1 MFYKMIAH
9 KRDEWYQSDEC
20 TINDLIQY
28 MYNAGQMRDV
38 QIEAIKTYLFLKIK
52 GQCKPLNEL
61 FIEGFFNSIDVNEL
75 EVSQNTRN
83 YLLTHPA
90 AVALLEYSLLENESG
105 EQVSEK
111 LEKQIRKVPD
121 EIDYSRFFQNVFYN
135 VNYTDYL
142 FSLPMG
148 AGKTY
153 LMAAFIYLDLY
164 FATNEPF
171 NPVFAHN
178 FIIFAPSG
186 LKASV
191 VPSLKTI
198 QRFEPSWVI
207 PEPAATNIKKKLIFE
222 VLDQEKTTNK
232 SNKTKNPNVQKIA
245 NHQPLSDV
253 FGLVAVTNA
262 EKVIL
267 DRIKEKQGQL
277 SIFDENDDER
287 DRQANEL
294 RNLLGKLPHLSIFID
309 EVHHAVNDEI
319 KLRAVVNRW
328 MENKTVNSVIGFSGT
343 PYLQKVERVEVAKGL
358 SVGTIEITN
367 IVHFYPLIKGVGD
380 FLKKPI
386 VKIETNADSE
396 VIIENG
402 LREFLNTYVNTTYED
417 GTVAKLGIYC
427 GTIEKL
433 EEIVYPLVSTIAQE
447 YGISSSQILKF
458 HKGNKKYPQPVDSQM
473 QYDMLDYPM
482 SKIRIVLLVQIGK
495 EGWDCRSLTG
505 IILSQEGDCPNN
517 MVLQTS
523 CRCLRQVVKGKVETA
538 LIYLNE
544 KNAEKLDKQ
553 LQQQH
558 HISIQEIQTVDN
570 EKKTIKRYNRMDRLK
585 LPNVDFYQMKV
596 QYNTLVTEKSKPS
609 EGISNAISNAHN
621 GIGIIRTTDFTMK
634 DGIRSVDDK
643 ERGTQVAN
651 FNIWINNISK
661 RGFGYP
667 SVDDLFKFSDGLQAI
682 FQKITYEKNGI
693 SFFSS
698 KYDTE
703 MIEAAIRKAFHDKRT
718 FKTSEEVIPEEAS
731 LLNIENFHEKI
742 RTDKV
747 KDYYPDYI
755 VVEKII
761 DEDNGKLKPDKKT
774 QQFIEL
780 ARETNN
786 TQILTA
792 LLQQFV
798 SHNNKDRSFHYLP
811 YRTDSKFEQVF
822 LKEVLSLDILE
833 ELGLEI
839 YYNGDSSLTEFKIKC
854 YEKINK
860 NWRYVGIYTPDFLII
875 QRKEDKISKAIIVET
890 KGQIYA
896 NDPTFKQKKNF
907 MKEYFVSLNN
917 KQFGYERFEY
927 LYLEDTLSDNDRI
940 LKTHDKIKE
949 FFAGGNE

>member
-1 MFYKMIAH
+1 M
-9 KRDEWYQSDEC
+9 
-20 TINDLIQY
+20 
-28 MYNAGQMRDV
+28 
-38 QIEAIKTYLFLKIK
+38 
-52 GQCKPLNEL
+52 
-61 FIEGFFNSIDVNEL
+61 
-75 EVSQNTRN
+75 TR
-83 YLLTHPA
+83 A
-90 AVALLEYSLLENESG
+90 
-105 EQVSEK
+105 
-111 LEKQIRKVPD
+111 
-121 EIDYSRFFQNVFYN
+121 
-135 VNYTDYL
+135 
-142 FSLPMG
+142 
-148 AGKTY
+148 
-153 LMAAFIYLDLY
+153 
-164 FATNEPF
+164 
-171 NPVFAHN
+171 
-178 FIIFAPSG
+178 
-186 LKASV
+186 
-191 VPSLKTI
+191 
-198 QRFEPSWVI
+198 
-207 PEPAATNIKKKLIFE
+207 
-222 VLDQEKTTNK
+222 
-232 SNKTKNPNVQKIA
+232 
-245 NHQPLSDV
+245 
-253 FGLVAVTNA
+253 
-262 EKVIL
+262 
-267 DRIKEKQGQL
+267 
-277 SIFDENDDER
+277 
-287 DRQANEL
+287 
-294 RNLLGKLPHLSIFID
+294 

-596 QYNTLVTEKSKPS
+596 QYDTLVTEKSKPS

-621 GIGIIRTTDFTMK
+621 VIGIIRTTDFTMK

-661 RGFGYP
+661 GGFGYP
-667 SVDDLFKFSDGLQAI
+667 SVDDLFKFSDGLQSI

-718 FKTSEEVIPEEAS
+718 FKTSEELIPEEAS

-774 QQFIEL
+774 QQLIEL

-822 LKEVLSLDILE
+822 LKEVLSLDVLE

-854 YEKINK
+854 YEKTNK

-875 QRKEDKISKAIIVET
+875 QRKKDKISKVIIVET

-907 MKEYFVSLNN
+907 MQEYFISLNN
-917 KQFGYERFEY
+917 KQFGYEKFDY

-940 LKTHDKIKE
+940 LKTHDKIKK
-949 FFAGGNE
+949 FFTGGNK

>member
-1 MFYKMIAH
+1 M
-9 KRDEWYQSDEC
+9 
-20 TINDLIQY
+20 
-28 MYNAGQMRDV
+28 
-38 QIEAIKTYLFLKIK
+38 
-52 GQCKPLNEL
+52 
-61 FIEGFFNSIDVNEL
+61 
-75 EVSQNTRN
+75 TR
-83 YLLTHPA
+83 A
-90 AVALLEYSLLENESG
+90 
-105 EQVSEK
+105 
-111 LEKQIRKVPD
+111 
-121 EIDYSRFFQNVFYN
+121 
-135 VNYTDYL
+135 
-142 FSLPMG
+142 
-148 AGKTY
+148 
-153 LMAAFIYLDLY
+153 
-164 FATNEPF
+164 
-171 NPVFAHN
+171 
-178 FIIFAPSG
+178 
-186 LKASV
+186 
-191 VPSLKTI
+191 
-198 QRFEPSWVI
+198 
-207 PEPAATNIKKKLIFE
+207 
-222 VLDQEKTTNK
+222 
-232 SNKTKNPNVQKIA
+232 
-245 NHQPLSDV
+245 
-253 FGLVAVTNA
+253 
-262 EKVIL
+262 
-267 DRIKEKQGQL
+267 
-277 SIFDENDDER
+277 
-287 DRQANEL
+287 
-294 RNLLGKLPHLSIFID
+294 

-731 LLNIENFHEKI
+731 LLNIENFHEEI

>member
-1 MFYKMIAH
+1 
-9 KRDEWYQSDEC
+9 
-20 TINDLIQY
+20 
-28 MYNAGQMRDV
+28 
-38 QIEAIKTYLFLKIK
+38 
-52 GQCKPLNEL
+52 
-61 FIEGFFNSIDVNEL
+61 
-75 EVSQNTRN
+75 
-83 YLLTHPA
+83 
-90 AVALLEYSLLENESG
+90 
-105 EQVSEK
+105 
-111 LEKQIRKVPD
+111 
-121 EIDYSRFFQNVFYN
+121 
-135 VNYTDYL
+135 
-142 FSLPMG
+142 
-148 AGKTY
+148 
-153 LMAAFIYLDLY
+153 
-164 FATNEPF
+164 
-171 NPVFAHN
+171 
-178 FIIFAPSG
+178 
-186 LKASV
+186 
-191 VPSLKTI
+191 
-198 QRFEPSWVI
+198 
-207 PEPAATNIKKKLIFE
+207 
-222 VLDQEKTTNK
+222 
-232 SNKTKNPNVQKIA
+232 
-245 NHQPLSDV
+245 
-253 FGLVAVTNA
+253 
-262 EKVIL
+262 
-267 DRIKEKQGQL
+267 
-277 SIFDENDDER
+277 
-287 DRQANEL
+287 
-294 RNLLGKLPHLSIFID
+294 
-309 EVHHAVNDEI
+309 
-319 KLRAVVNRW
+319 

-558 HISIQEIQTVDN
+558 HISIQEIQTADN

-596 QYNTLVTEKSKPS
+596 QYDTLVTEKSKPS

-621 GIGIIRTTDFTMK
+621 VIGIIRTTDFTMK

-667 SVDDLFKFSDGLQAI
+667 SVDDLFKFSDGLQSI

-731 LLNIENFHEKI
+731 LLNIENFHEEI

-761 DEDNGKLKPDKKT
+761 DEDNGKLKPDKKN
-774 QQFIEL
+774 QQLIEL

-822 LKEVLSLDILE
+822 LKEVLSLDVLE

-907 MKEYFVSLNN
+907 MQEYFVSLNN
-917 KQFGYERFEY
+917 KQFGYERFDY

-940 LKTHDKIKE
+940 LKTHDKIKK
-949 FFAGGNE
+949 FFTGGNK

>member
-1 MFYKMIAH
+1 M
-9 KRDEWYQSDEC
+9 
-20 TINDLIQY
+20 
-28 MYNAGQMRDV
+28 
-38 QIEAIKTYLFLKIK
+38 
-52 GQCKPLNEL
+52 
-61 FIEGFFNSIDVNEL
+61 
-75 EVSQNTRN
+75 TR
-83 YLLTHPA
+83 A
-90 AVALLEYSLLENESG
+90 
-105 EQVSEK
+105 
-111 LEKQIRKVPD
+111 
-121 EIDYSRFFQNVFYN
+121 
-135 VNYTDYL
+135 
-142 FSLPMG
+142 
-148 AGKTY
+148 
-153 LMAAFIYLDLY
+153 
-164 FATNEPF
+164 
-171 NPVFAHN
+171 
-178 FIIFAPSG
+178 
-186 LKASV
+186 
-191 VPSLKTI
+191 
-198 QRFEPSWVI
+198 
-207 PEPAATNIKKKLIFE
+207 
-222 VLDQEKTTNK
+222 
-232 SNKTKNPNVQKIA
+232 
-245 NHQPLSDV
+245 
-253 FGLVAVTNA
+253 
-262 EKVIL
+262 
-267 DRIKEKQGQL
+267 
-277 SIFDENDDER
+277 
-287 DRQANEL
+287 
-294 RNLLGKLPHLSIFID
+294 

-596 QYNTLVTEKSKPS
+596 QYDTLVTEKSKPS

-621 GIGIIRTTDFTMK
+621 VIGIIRTTDFTMK

-661 RGFGYP
+661 GGFGYP
-667 SVDDLFKFSDGLQAI
+667 SVDDLFKFSDGLQSI

-718 FKTSEEVIPEEAS
+718 FKTSEELIPKEAS

-774 QQFIEL
+774 QQLIEL

-822 LKEVLSLDILE
+822 LKEVLSLDVLE

-854 YEKINK
+854 YEKTNK

-875 QRKEDKISKAIIVET
+875 QRKKDKISKVIIVET

-907 MKEYFVSLNN
+907 MQEYFISLNN
-917 KQFGYERFEY
+917 KQFGYEKFDY

-940 LKTHDKIKE
+940 LKTHDKIKK
-949 FFAGGNE
+949 FFTGGNK

>member
-1 MFYKMIAH
+1 
-9 KRDEWYQSDEC
+9 
-20 TINDLIQY
+20 
-28 MYNAGQMRDV
+28 MR
-38 QIEAIKTYLFLKIK
+38 
-52 GQCKPLNEL
+52 PL
-61 FIEGFFNSIDVNEL
+61 
-75 EVSQNTRN
+75 
-83 YLLTHPA
+83 Y
-90 AVALLEYSLLENESG
+90 
-105 EQVSEK
+105 
-111 LEKQIRKVPD
+111 
-121 EIDYSRFFQNVFYN
+121 
-135 VNYTDYL
+135 
-142 FSLPMG
+142 
-148 AGKTY
+148 
-153 LMAAFIYLDLY
+153 
-164 FATNEPF
+164 
-171 NPVFAHN
+171 
-178 FIIFAPSG
+178 
-186 LKASV
+186 
-191 VPSLKTI
+191 
-198 QRFEPSWVI
+198 
-207 PEPAATNIKKKLIFE
+207 TNIKKKLIFE

-245 NHQPLSDV
+245 NHQPLSDL

-596 QYNTLVTEKSKPS
+596 QYDTLVTEKSKPS

-621 GIGIIRTTDFTMK
+621 VIGIIRTTDFTMK

-661 RGFGYP
+661 GGFGYP
-667 SVDDLFKFSDGLQAI
+667 SVDDLFKFSDGLQSI

-718 FKTSEEVIPEEAS
+718 FKTSEELIPEEAS
-731 LLNIENFHEKI
+731 LLNIENFHEEI

-774 QQFIEL
+774 QQLIEL

-822 LKEVLSLDILE
+822 LKEVLSLDVLE

-854 YEKINK
+854 YEKTNK

-875 QRKEDKISKAIIVET
+875 QRKKDKISKVIIVET

-907 MKEYFVSLNN
+907 MQEYFISLNN
-917 KQFGYERFEY
+917 KQFGYEKFDY

-940 LKTHDKIKE
+940 LKTHDKIKK
-949 FFAGGNE
+949 FFTGGNK

>member
-1 MFYKMIAH
+1 M
-9 KRDEWYQSDEC
+9 
-20 TINDLIQY
+20 
-28 MYNAGQMRDV
+28 
-38 QIEAIKTYLFLKIK
+38 
-52 GQCKPLNEL
+52 
-61 FIEGFFNSIDVNEL
+61 
-75 EVSQNTRN
+75 
-83 YLLTHPA
+83 
-90 AVALLEYSLLENESG
+90 
-105 EQVSEK
+105 
-111 LEKQIRKVPD
+111 
-121 EIDYSRFFQNVFYN
+121 
-135 VNYTDYL
+135 
-142 FSLPMG
+142 
-148 AGKTY
+148 
-153 LMAAFIYLDLY
+153 
-164 FATNEPF
+164 
-171 NPVFAHN
+171 
-178 FIIFAPSG
+178 
-186 LKASV
+186 
-191 VPSLKTI
+191 
-198 QRFEPSWVI
+198 
-207 PEPAATNIKKKLIFE
+207 
-222 VLDQEKTTNK
+222 
-232 SNKTKNPNVQKIA
+232 
-245 NHQPLSDV
+245 
-253 FGLVAVTNA
+253 
-262 EKVIL
+262 
-267 DRIKEKQGQL
+267 
-277 SIFDENDDER
+277 
-287 DRQANEL
+287 
-294 RNLLGKLPHLSIFID
+294 
-309 EVHHAVNDEI
+309 
-319 KLRAVVNRW
+319 
-328 MENKTVNSVIGFSGT
+328 
-343 PYLQKVERVEVAKGL
+343 
-358 SVGTIEITN
+358 
-367 IVHFYPLIKGVGD
+367 IKGVGD

-596 QYNTLVTEKSKPS
+596 QYDTLVTEKSKPS

-621 GIGIIRTTDFTMK
+621 VIGIIRTTDFTMK

-661 RGFGYP
+661 GGFGYP
-667 SVDDLFKFSDGLQAI
+667 SVDDLFKFSDGLQSI

-718 FKTSEEVIPEEAS
+718 FKTSEELIPEEAS

-774 QQFIEL
+774 QQLIEL

-822 LKEVLSLDILE
+822 LKEVLSLDVLE

-854 YEKINK
+854 YEKTNK

-875 QRKEDKISKAIIVET
+875 QRKKDKISKVIIVET

-907 MKEYFVSLNN
+907 MQEYFISLNN
-917 KQFGYERFEY
+917 KQFGYEKFDY

-940 LKTHDKIKE
+940 LKTHDKIKK
-949 FFAGGNE
+949 FFTGGNK

>member
-1 MFYKMIAH
+1 M
-9 KRDEWYQSDEC
+9 
-20 TINDLIQY
+20 
-28 MYNAGQMRDV
+28 
-38 QIEAIKTYLFLKIK
+38 
-52 GQCKPLNEL
+52 
-61 FIEGFFNSIDVNEL
+61 
-75 EVSQNTRN
+75 
-83 YLLTHPA
+83 
-90 AVALLEYSLLENESG
+90 
-105 EQVSEK
+105 
-111 LEKQIRKVPD
+111 
-121 EIDYSRFFQNVFYN
+121 
-135 VNYTDYL
+135 
-142 FSLPMG
+142 
-148 AGKTY
+148 
-153 LMAAFIYLDLY
+153 
-164 FATNEPF
+164 
-171 NPVFAHN
+171 
-178 FIIFAPSG
+178 
-186 LKASV
+186 
-191 VPSLKTI
+191 
-198 QRFEPSWVI
+198 
-207 PEPAATNIKKKLIFE
+207 
-222 VLDQEKTTNK
+222 
-232 SNKTKNPNVQKIA
+232 
-245 NHQPLSDV
+245 
-253 FGLVAVTNA
+253 
-262 EKVIL
+262 
-267 DRIKEKQGQL
+267 
-277 SIFDENDDER
+277 
-287 DRQANEL
+287 
-294 RNLLGKLPHLSIFID
+294 
-309 EVHHAVNDEI
+309 
-319 KLRAVVNRW
+319 
-328 MENKTVNSVIGFSGT
+328 
-343 PYLQKVERVEVAKGL
+343 
-358 SVGTIEITN
+358 
-367 IVHFYPLIKGVGD
+367 IKGVGD

-558 HISIQEIQTVDN
+558 HISIQEIQTADN

-596 QYNTLVTEKSKPS
+596 QYDTLVTEKSKPS

-621 GIGIIRTTDFTMK
+621 VIGIIRTTDFTMK

-667 SVDDLFKFSDGLQAI
+667 SVDDLFKFSDGLQSI

-731 LLNIENFHEKI
+731 LLNIENFHEEI

-747 KDYYPDYI
+747 KDYYPNYI

-761 DEDNGKLKPDKKT
+761 DEDNGKLKPDKKN
-774 QQFIEL
+774 QQLIEL

-822 LKEVLSLDILE
+822 LKEVLSLDVLE

-907 MKEYFVSLNN
+907 MQEYFVSLNN
-917 KQFGYERFEY
+917 KQFGYERFDY

-940 LKTHDKIKE
+940 LKTHDKIKK
-949 FFAGGNE
+949 FFTGGNK

>member
-1 MFYKMIAH
+1 M
-9 KRDEWYQSDEC
+9 
-20 TINDLIQY
+20 
-28 MYNAGQMRDV
+28 
-38 QIEAIKTYLFLKIK
+38 
-52 GQCKPLNEL
+52 
-61 FIEGFFNSIDVNEL
+61 
-75 EVSQNTRN
+75 TR
-83 YLLTHPA
+83 A
-90 AVALLEYSLLENESG
+90 
-105 EQVSEK
+105 
-111 LEKQIRKVPD
+111 
-121 EIDYSRFFQNVFYN
+121 
-135 VNYTDYL
+135 
-142 FSLPMG
+142 
-148 AGKTY
+148 
-153 LMAAFIYLDLY
+153 
-164 FATNEPF
+164 
-171 NPVFAHN
+171 
-178 FIIFAPSG
+178 
-186 LKASV
+186 
-191 VPSLKTI
+191 
-198 QRFEPSWVI
+198 
-207 PEPAATNIKKKLIFE
+207 
-222 VLDQEKTTNK
+222 
-232 SNKTKNPNVQKIA
+232 
-245 NHQPLSDV
+245 
-253 FGLVAVTNA
+253 
-262 EKVIL
+262 
-267 DRIKEKQGQL
+267 
-277 SIFDENDDER
+277 
-287 DRQANEL
+287 
-294 RNLLGKLPHLSIFID
+294 

-596 QYNTLVTEKSKPS
+596 QYDTLVTEKSKPS

-621 GIGIIRTTDFTMK
+621 VIGIIRTTDFTMK

-661 RGFGYP
+661 GGFGYP
-667 SVDDLFKFSDGLQAI
+667 SVDDLFKFSDGLQSI

-718 FKTSEEVIPEEAS
+718 FKTSEELIPEEAS
-731 LLNIENFHEKI
+731 LLNIENFHEEI

-774 QQFIEL
+774 QQLIEL

-822 LKEVLSLDILE
+822 LKEVLSLDVLE

-854 YEKINK
+854 YEKTNK

-875 QRKEDKISKAIIVET
+875 QRKKDKISKVIIVET

-907 MKEYFVSLNN
+907 MQEYFISLNN
-917 KQFGYERFEY
+917 KQFGYEKFDY

-940 LKTHDKIKE
+940 LKTHDKIKK
-949 FFAGGNE
+949 FFTGGNK

>member
-1 MFYKMIAH
+1 M
-9 KRDEWYQSDEC
+9 
-20 TINDLIQY
+20 
-28 MYNAGQMRDV
+28 
-38 QIEAIKTYLFLKIK
+38 
-52 GQCKPLNEL
+52 
-61 FIEGFFNSIDVNEL
+61 
-75 EVSQNTRN
+75 TR
-83 YLLTHPA
+83 A
-90 AVALLEYSLLENESG
+90 
-105 EQVSEK
+105 
-111 LEKQIRKVPD
+111 
-121 EIDYSRFFQNVFYN
+121 
-135 VNYTDYL
+135 
-142 FSLPMG
+142 
-148 AGKTY
+148 
-153 LMAAFIYLDLY
+153 
-164 FATNEPF
+164 
-171 NPVFAHN
+171 
-178 FIIFAPSG
+178 
-186 LKASV
+186 
-191 VPSLKTI
+191 
-198 QRFEPSWVI
+198 
-207 PEPAATNIKKKLIFE
+207 
-222 VLDQEKTTNK
+222 
-232 SNKTKNPNVQKIA
+232 
-245 NHQPLSDV
+245 
-253 FGLVAVTNA
+253 
-262 EKVIL
+262 
-267 DRIKEKQGQL
+267 
-277 SIFDENDDER
+277 
-287 DRQANEL
+287 
-294 RNLLGKLPHLSIFID
+294 

-523 CRCLRQVVKGKVETA
+523 CRCLRQVVNGKVETA

-596 QYNTLVTEKSKPS
+596 QYDTLVTEKSKPS

-621 GIGIIRTTDFTMK
+621 VIGIIRTTDFTMK

-661 RGFGYP
+661 GGFGYP
-667 SVDDLFKFSDGLQAI
+667 SVDDLFKFSDGLQSI

-718 FKTSEEVIPEEAS
+718 FKTSEELIPEEAS

-774 QQFIEL
+774 QQLIEL

-822 LKEVLSLDILE
+822 LKEVLSLDVLE

-854 YEKINK
+854 YEKTNK

-875 QRKEDKISKAIIVET
+875 QRKKDKISKVIIVET

-907 MKEYFVSLNN
+907 MQEYFISLNN
-917 KQFGYERFEY
+917 KQFGYEKFDY

-940 LKTHDKIKE
+940 LKTHDKIKK
-949 FFAGGNE
+949 FFTGGNK

>member
-1 MFYKMIAH
+1 MSQISQIKKIYHAAIYVRLSKEDGAVASHEKTESNSIANQ
-9 KRDEWYQSDEC
+9 KSLIRDFLENKNDIEVVQEYVDDGFSGSNFERPAFQMMLEDIKKGKIDCVVTKDLSRFGREYIDSGMYIERLFPAMGVRFIAINDGIDSGEAKSQSDEIIIPFKNL
-20 TINDLIQY
+20 INDAY
-28 MYNAGQMRDV
+28 CRD
-38 QIEAIKTYLFLKIK
+38 ISIKIRSHLEIK
-52 GQCKPLNEL
+52 RKQGDVITAFVPYGYKKNDKDKHKLE
-61 FIEGFFNSIDVNEL
+61 IDVYAANVVKDIFRMKLHGKSQDAIACEL
-75 EVSQNTRN
+75 NSSGI
-83 YLLTHPA
+83 LPPA
-90 AVALLEYSLLENESG
+90 EY
-105 EQVSEK
+105 
-111 LEKQIRKVPD
+111 
-121 EIDYSRFFQNVFYN
+121 
-135 VNYTDYL
+135 
-142 FSLPMG
+142 
-148 AGKTY
+148 
-153 LMAAFIYLDLY
+153 
-164 FATNEPF
+164 
-171 NPVFAHN
+171 
-178 FIIFAPSG
+178 
-186 LKASV
+186 KAS
-191 VPSLKTI
+191 T
-198 QRFEPSWVI
+198 
-207 PEPAATNIKKKLIFE
+207 
-222 VLDQEKTTNK
+222 
-232 SNKTKNPNVQKIA
+232 
-245 NHQPLSDV
+245 
-253 FGLVAVTNA
+253 G
-262 EKVIL
+262 
-267 DRIKEKQGQL
+267 
-277 SIFDENDDER
+277 
-287 DRQANEL
+287 
-294 RNLLGKLPHLSIFID
+294 
-309 EVHHAVNDEI
+309 
-319 KLRAVVNRW
+319 
-328 MENKTVNSVIGFSGT
+328 
-343 PYLQKVERVEVAKGL
+343 
-358 SVGTIEITN
+358 
-367 IVHFYPLIKGVGD
+367 
-380 FLKKPI
+380 
-386 VKIETNADSE
+386 
-396 VIIENG
+396 
-402 LREFLNTYVNTTYED
+402 
-417 GTVAKLGIYC
+417 
-427 GTIEKL
+427 
-433 EEIVYPLVSTIAQE
+433 
-447 YGISSSQILKF
+447 
-458 HKGNKKYPQPVDSQM
+458 
-473 QYDMLDYPM
+473 
-482 SKIRIVLLVQIGK
+482 
-495 EGWDCRSLTG
+495 SLTG

-570 EKKTIKRYNRMDRLK
+570 EKKIIKRYNRMDRLK

-596 QYNTLVTEKSKPS
+596 QYDTLVTEKSKPS

-621 GIGIIRTTDFTMK
+621 VIGIIRTTDFTMK

-661 RGFGYP
+661 GGFGYP
-667 SVDDLFKFSDGLQAI
+667 SVDDLFKFSDGLQSI

-718 FKTSEEVIPEEAS
+718 FKTSEELIPEEAS
-731 LLNIENFHEKI
+731 LLNIENFHEEI

-774 QQFIEL
+774 QQLIEL

-822 LKEVLSLDILE
+822 LKEVLSLDVLE

-854 YEKINK
+854 YEKTNK

-875 QRKEDKISKAIIVET
+875 QRKKDKISKVIIVET

-907 MKEYFVSLNN
+907 MQEYFISLNN
-917 KQFGYERFEY
+917 KQFGYEKFDY

-940 LKTHDKIKE
+940 LKTHRNKFYTDYQR
-949 FFAGGNE
+949 

>member
-1 MFYKMIAH
+1 M
-9 KRDEWYQSDEC
+9 
-20 TINDLIQY
+20 
-28 MYNAGQMRDV
+28 
-38 QIEAIKTYLFLKIK
+38 
-52 GQCKPLNEL
+52 
-61 FIEGFFNSIDVNEL
+61 
-75 EVSQNTRN
+75 
-83 YLLTHPA
+83 
-90 AVALLEYSLLENESG
+90 
-105 EQVSEK
+105 
-111 LEKQIRKVPD
+111 
-121 EIDYSRFFQNVFYN
+121 
-135 VNYTDYL
+135 
-142 FSLPMG
+142 
-148 AGKTY
+148 
-153 LMAAFIYLDLY
+153 
-164 FATNEPF
+164 
-171 NPVFAHN
+171 
-178 FIIFAPSG
+178 
-186 LKASV
+186 
-191 VPSLKTI
+191 
-198 QRFEPSWVI
+198 
-207 PEPAATNIKKKLIFE
+207 
-222 VLDQEKTTNK
+222 
-232 SNKTKNPNVQKIA
+232 
-245 NHQPLSDV
+245 
-253 FGLVAVTNA
+253 
-262 EKVIL
+262 
-267 DRIKEKQGQL
+267 
-277 SIFDENDDER
+277 
-287 DRQANEL
+287 
-294 RNLLGKLPHLSIFID
+294 
-309 EVHHAVNDEI
+309 
-319 KLRAVVNRW
+319 
-328 MENKTVNSVIGFSGT
+328 
-343 PYLQKVERVEVAKGL
+343 
-358 SVGTIEITN
+358 
-367 IVHFYPLIKGVGD
+367 
-380 FLKKPI
+380 
-386 VKIETNADSE
+386 
-396 VIIENG
+396 
-402 LREFLNTYVNTTYED
+402 NTTYED

-731 LLNIENFHEKI
+731 LLNIENFHEEI